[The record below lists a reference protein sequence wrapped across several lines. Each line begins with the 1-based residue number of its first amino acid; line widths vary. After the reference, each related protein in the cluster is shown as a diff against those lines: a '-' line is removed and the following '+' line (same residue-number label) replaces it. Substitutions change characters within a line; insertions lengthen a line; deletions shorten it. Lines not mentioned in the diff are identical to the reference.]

1 VCVENNKAI
10 ATEDMHVCYLYL
22 YLAYFKLP
30 AACAMRC
37 AFLLFAVLMATQHPN
52 AAMNQQNQ

>member
-1 VCVENNKAI
+1 LLSASASASASVSVSG
-10 ATEDMHVCYLYL
+10 
-22 YLAYFKLP
+22 YFKLP